1 MVKTPKEVYHDFKKK
16 DIDKLTAVDLLI
28 YLLENAN
35 SDDTRIECLKI
46 LQKIGNKNQKIFSIL
61 ENLLIS
67 DSNEEIRILAAN
79 TLKILFRDKVL
90 IPLRWALKHE
100 KSWQF
105 LMDIILTIT
114 EINDDNAKSIL
125 IEKIKNFENYKFNIS
140 LSSLFKNKEIYYF
153 NVMELAEIANNYIII
168 KYFVDTLKKINY
180 QVENGLI
187 TELDLSF
194 SSNDV
199 SGWKILKD
207 LSKFIVFL
215 KDLEKLILRSNRIS
229 QFPDSIL
236 SLQSLK
242 YLDLSYNDLKK
253 LPENISSCKS
263 LEYLN
268 LRYNSLTEIPDS
280 IGNLKYLKIL
290 DLKHNKLS
298 TLPPLIRDLS
308 GLEVLN
314 LHGNQFNTL
323 PKSIEGLASLK
334 KLKLGLNNLNRI
346 PNWIKNLDS
355 LKMLGL
361 GGNKALSDDFENW
374 IDFLPCL
381 NELNLY
387 DSNIRELPKSIGKL
401 NSLETLII
409 PNNKLSSL
417 PESFKQLNNL
427 KKLDLSWNNINQ
439 LPEWINS
446 LKSLE
451 ILNLRGNKLEVL
463 PDTISDL
470 KNLKVLN
477 ITLNKNII
485 QVPRELNNKELKIFK

>member
-35 SDDTRIECLKI
+35 TDDTRIECLKI
-46 LQKIGNKNQKIFSIL
+46 LQKIGSKNQKIFSTL

-67 DSNEEIRILAAN
+67 DSNEEIRILAAD
-79 TLKILFRDKVL
+79 TLKILFRDQVL

-140 LSSLFKNKEIYYF
+140 LNNLFKTKEIYNF
-153 NVMELAEIANNYIII
+153 NIAQLAEITNNYIII
-168 KYFVDTLKKINY
+168 KYFVDTIKKINY
-180 QVENGLI
+180 QVENGVV

-207 LSKFIVFL
+207 LSKFLACL

-229 QFPDSIL
+229 PFPESIL
-236 SLQSLK
+236 SLKSLK
-242 YLDLSYNDLKK
+242 YLDLSHNDLKK
-253 LPENISSCKS
+253 LPENISPCKS

-268 LRYNSLTEIPDS
+268 LRYNDLTEIPNS
-280 IGNLKYLKIL
+280 IGDLKNLKIL

-298 TLPPLIRDLS
+298 TLPPLIRNLS
-308 GLEVLN
+308 VLEVLN
-314 LHGNQFNTL
+314 LHGNQFTTL
-323 PKSIEGLASLK
+323 PKSLEGLPSLK
-334 KLKLGLNNLNRI
+334 KLKLGLNNLNCL
-346 PNWIKNLDS
+346 PKWIKNLDS

-374 IDFLPCL
+374 IDFLPPL

-401 NSLETLII
+401 DSLEILII

-417 PESFKQLNNL
+417 PESFKQLKNL
-427 KKLDLSWNNINQ
+427 RKLDLSWNDLTC

-463 PDTISDL
+463 PEIISEL
-470 KNLKVLN
+470 KQLKVLN
-477 ITLNKNII
+477 LTLNKNII
-485 QVPRELNNKELKIFK
+485 QVPKDLNKEDLKIYR